1 MLSLR
6 DSLQTLISVDPRR
19 FAVEF
24 HSVAKQASF
33 ETQYFSI
40 FWRFLSPSPPKME
53 PTSSPKS
60 NFWHFFAI
68 LFSTT
73 LSDRFFSDFSRAET
87 LKSSILLRKN
97 NDFHY
102 IDVFA
107 KAQKKLRFWIHFER
121 SKPWKIYKNACLK
134 TLDFLTSFLERCF
147 ATWERFWLHFGRP
160 WGLQKLKKMV
170 KNRSGTCLGCPLDAL
185 SLQGLDF

>member
-1 MLSLR
+1 MDGWRRPNHMPSR
-6 DSLQTLISVDPRR
+6 MDALQTMGSVDLRR
-19 FAVEF
+19 LPNSF
-24 HSVAKQASF
+24 HSVAKQTSF

-53 PTSSPKS
+53 PKSSPKS

-107 KAQKKLRFWIHFER
+107 KAQKNFDFESILRGQNHEKSI
-121 SKPWKIYKNACLK
+121 K
-134 TLDFLTSFLERCF
+134 TR
-147 ATWERFWLHFGRP
+147 
-160 WGLQKLKKMV
+160 V
-170 KNRSGTCLGCPLDAL
+170 
-185 SLQGLDF
+185 